1 LGFRP
6 RVASALCGDP
16 LYKNS
21 TPGFDFSLCVC
32 PAAHTSTARELALF
46 KTTLNIRHLFLKT
59 RGAEVRGLGSAPP
72 RAWQEERRRNHFRVN
87 PALPRGR
94 APCPGLD
101 TDLKKKGSLARTPTL
116 PAAVWGPILSRS
128 RRHVDC

>member
-1 LGFRP
+1 MG

-59 RGAEVRGLGSAPP
+59 RGAEVRGLGSASP
-72 RAWQEERRRNHFRVN
+72 Q
-87 PALPRGR
+87 G
-94 APCPGLD
+94 
-101 TDLKKKGSLARTPTL
+101 LARRTAQKP
-116 PAAVWGPILSRS
+116 LSGESCPPPGEGTVSWPGHGFEKKRFAGQNPP
-128 RRHVDC
+128 